1 MGEAKDGTAIGGAI
15 AACLYAVVAFVM
27 LIQQPGAT
35 TYDTRA
41 ELTERPGSF
50 LSGAFTLWH
59 PESNFG
65 EFQNQAY
72 GYLFPQGSWF
82 VLADTLGMPG
92 WVNQRLWSALLLIV
106 ACEG

>member
-1 MGEAKDGTAIGGAI
+1 MGETKEGAATGAAI
-15 AACLYAVVAFVM
+15 ASCLYVLIAFFM
-27 LIQQPGAT
+27 LIQQPGKA

-59 PESNFG
+59 PESNLG

-72 GYLFPQGSWF
+72 GYLFPQGTWF
-82 VLADTLGMPG
+82 VVTDTLSVSPTG
-92 WVNQRLWSALLLIV
+92 SASV
-106 ACEG
+106 SGRR

>member
-1 MGEAKDGTAIGGAI
+1 
-15 AACLYAVVAFVM
+15 M
-27 LIQQPGAT
+27 LIQQPGKA

-72 GYLFPQGSWF
+72 GYLFPQGAWF
-82 VLADTLGMPG
+82 VVTDARRSRRAG
-92 WVNQRLWSALLLIV
+92 SASG
-106 ACEG
+106 CGRR

>member
-1 MGEAKDGTAIGGAI
+1 VGRTSTRSMSTAAEADQVRPGTRRLSPAGAAAIGVY
-15 AACLYAVVAFVM
+15 LLVVT
-27 LIQQPGAT
+27 LSLLQQPGRV

-41 ELTERPGSF
+41 ELTERPRSF
-50 LSGAFTLWH
+50 LGEVFTLWH

-82 VLADTLGMPG
+82 
-92 WVNQRLWSALLLIV
+92 LLTD
-106 ACEG
+106 